1 MARSFTKR
9 ESSLRIVPETRDVTP
24 IINGIGNIKGIK
36 EEVAKFEIY
45 GTTVVNLLGVD
56 GNFEDAN
63 TLQNGWLATNTTNSK
78 TTGVFGTKSQ
88 KCVATSTDGEHYI
101 YRPLADYGIVN
112 HKYFFCAH
120 VKTANGKCRF
130 YTQYRNSAGYSI
142 GSASKSN
149 FFSNTN
155 FIKMYGT
162 QEILSMYST
171 PEFNFFFAIIKAE
184 NTILFPGTNEEINV
198 DGAMVVDLTNMGDLP
213 APLRKFFNNSSYT
226 TWASLA
232 VTSNI
237 TAGGR
242 TQTGE
247 AWLSELLPFV
257 DSVATVGWNYSSGAV
272 ATTVENR
279 GENLFKIQE
288 FKDYINKYDSSALY
302 FKDEGYDVVEF
313 NHTVFYLKPF
323 MKGKFKPNTQ
333 YTFKATSKIAA
344 IGHNLIWY
352 FVYTDGTTSALTY
365 TNTFYDRTTLTTT
378 AGKTLDYLYIT
389 CGNSLRPRIS
399 LSDFMIYEGTQDK
412 PYVPA
417 TESKIS
423 FSGELVGWQGIYDQ
437 IGADGKIIKR
447 WHSMVV
453 AYTSGNVTLPFSGAG
468 TAIICQTSGTATGQ
482 IYFGTCAGTTLSVS
496 GLETGANFK
505 IFYQLTTPVITNLGV
520 TLPVYLGQNNIII
533 SDPLA
538 SANVEYTQLT
548 NTSEI
553 LAFAE
558 DFNVSSNNTY
568 QEKKSFY
575 GKATQ
580 QIKTGET
587 YKISMNNPF
596 FDKNFDD
603 KQLDDTGF
611 TIEESLTNEDDGTS
625 VIYQY
630 HGCKIN
636 SISRDE
642 TNNIVYKLDISAESK
657 EVL

>member
-9 ESSLRIVPETRDVTP
+9 ESSLRIVPESKDITP
-24 IINGIGNIKGIK
+24 IVGGIGNIKGIK

-45 GTTVVNLLGVD
+45 GTTVVNLLGIN

-63 TLQNGWLATNTTNSK
+63 TLQNGWITTNTTNSK
-78 TTGVFGTKSQ
+78 TTGVFGTKTQ
-88 KCVATSTDGEHYI
+88 KCVATSTDGQHYI
-101 YRPLADYGIVN
+101 YYGMSSYAVTG
-112 HKYFFCAH
+112 HKYFFCAY
-120 VKTANGKCRF
+120 VKTANGKCRL
-130 YTQYRNSAGYSI
+130 YTQYRNSAGDLI
-142 GSASKSN
+142 TSASASN
-149 FFSNTN
+149 NFSNTN

-171 PEFNFFFAIIKAE
+171 PTFNFFFAIVKAD
-184 NTILFPGTNEEINV
+184 NTATYPGTNEEINV
-198 DGAMVVDLTNMGDLP
+198 DGAMVVDLTNMGNLP
-213 APLRKFFNNSSYT
+213 APLRKFFSNSSYT

-232 VTSNI
+232 TTSNI
-237 TAGGR
+237 TADGR

-257 DSVATVGWNYSSGAV
+257 DSVATVGWNYSSGTV
-272 ATTVENR
+272 TTTVENR
-279 GENLFKIQE
+279 GENLFKAQE
-288 FKDYINKYDSSALY
+288 FKDFINTYDSTALY

-313 NHTVFYLKPF
+313 KNDLGSTTVF
-323 MKGKFKPNTQ
+323 MKGKFKQNTQ
-333 YTFKATSKIAA
+333 YTLKVTGKTSIAGN
-344 IGHNLIWY
+344 ILYIRY
-352 FVYTDGTTSALTY
+352 VYTDGTTYSLQF
-365 TNTFYDRTTLTTT
+365 TNTFYERKTLVSTP
-378 AGKTLDYLYIT
+378 GKTIDYLNIPYGTGSRFIAL
-389 CGNSLRPRIS
+389 N
-399 LSDFMIYEGTQDK
+399 DFMIYEGTTSKAYAQ
-412 PYVPA
+412 A
-417 TESKIS
+417 TENKIS
-423 FSGELVGWQGIYDQ
+423 FSTELVGWQGIYDQ

-453 AYTSGNVTLPFSGAG
+453 AYTSGNVTLPFSGTG
-468 TAIICQTSGTATGQ
+468 TAIMCQTSGTATGQ
-482 IYFGTCAGTTLSVS
+482 IYFGTCVGTTLSVS
-496 GLETGANFK
+496 NLETGANFK

-520 TLPVYLGQNNIII
+520 TLPVYLGQNNILI

-575 GKATQ
+575 GKTTQ

-587 YKISMNNPF
+587 YKISMSNPF

-603 KQLDDTGF
+603 KQLNDTGF
-611 TIEESLTNEDDGTS
+611 TIEESLTNEDDGTTAT
-625 VIYQY
+625 YQY

-642 TNNIVYKLDISAESK
+642 SANIVYKIDISAESK